1 MKKFR
6 TVMAII
12 GACLI
17 SSALS
22 AQTDS
27 DVTEYRFDDDI
38 VEGDLLRPD
47 GATIP
52 VLRKDAGRSLVKVRG
67 HFVPEMLK
75 SVEDI

>member
-1 MKKFR
+1 MKTFN
-6 TVMAII
+6 TAMAMICAI
-12 GACLI
+12 LI
-17 SSALS
+17 SATVI

-38 VEGDLLRPD
+38 VEGDLLQPD

-52 VLRKDAGRSLVKVRG
+52 VRKLDDTPSLVKVRG

-75 SVEDI
+75 SVENI

>member
-1 MKKFR
+1 MKKFN
-6 TVMAII
+6 TVMAVVCAI
-12 GACLI
+12 LI
-17 SSALS
+17 SSTLV
-22 AQTDS
+22 AQTDR

-52 VLRKDAGRSLVKVRG
+52 VRKVDDSPSLVKVRG

-75 SVEDI
+75 SVENI